1 MESQDIK
8 EIVPYRMGQ
17 ITKAAGSIAEQLT
30 NGKYLFSP
38 TYQECEIC
46 LELVLEAVRKCQEEN
61 RRK

>member
-1 MESQDIK
+1 MK

-17 ITKAAGSIAEQLT
+17 ITKAAGIIAEQLT

-46 LELVLEAVRKCQEEN
+46 LELVLDAVRKCQEEN